1 MNETTYQHGKPKYVV
16 GNLFELIPNHGPET
30 QTPPVVIPH
39 ICNDLGGW
47 GSGFVVPLGKL
58 YPEAEAAYRRWHSHR
73 FDSSAGPWSNYFE
86 LGNVQIVICD
96 TTTIPGVAVTPG
108 MSDSTTRKQAIVA
121 NMIAQHGTVTRPMD
135 DDPNR
140 PPVRYTALAA
150 CMSKVANYIAHLPQG
165 TAIHAPKFGAGLAGG
180 NWDLIE
186 ELIREEWLDR
196 GIPVTIYS
204 LD

>member
-16 GNLFELIPNHGPET
+16 GNLFGLMPDHGPET

-47 GSGFVVPLGKL
+47 GSGFVVPLAKI
-58 YPEAEAAYRRWHSHR
+58 YPEAEYRYRQWHSHR

-86 LGNVQIVICD
+86 LGNVQIVICGGTLAD
-96 TTTIPGVAVTPG
+96 G
-108 MSDSTTRKQAIVA
+108 TRKQAIIA

-140 PPVRYTALAA
+140 PPVRYTALAS
-150 CMSKVANYIAHLPQG
+150 CMSKVADYITHLPQG
-165 TAIHAPKFGAGLAGG
+165 TSIHAPKFGAGLAGG
-180 NWDLIE
+180 NWDFIE

>member
-73 FDSSAGPWSNYFE
+73 FDSSAGPWSN
-86 LGNVQIVICD
+86 
-96 TTTIPGVAVTPG
+96 
-108 MSDSTTRKQAIVA
+108 SIVA

>member
-16 GNLFELIPNHGPET
+16 GDLFGLMPNHGPET

-58 YPEAEAAYRRWHSHR
+58 YPEAEAAYRRWHNRR

-86 LGNVQIVICD
+86 LGNVQIVHCD
-96 TTTIPGVAVTPG
+96 TNTAKDTV
-108 MSDSTTRKQAIVA
+108 RKQAIVA
-121 NMIAQHGTVTRPMD
+121 NMIAQHGTITRKMD
-135 DDPNR
+135 SDPNR
-140 PPVRYTALAA
+140 PPVRYTALAS
-150 CMSKVANYIAHLPQG
+150 CMSKVADYIAHLPQG
-165 TAIHAPKFGAGLAGG
+165 TSIHAPKFGAGLAGG
-180 NWDLIE
+180 NWDFIE
-186 ELIREEWLDR
+186 ELIREQWIDR

-204 LD
+204 LEE